1 MIPRLLAAGFSR
13 RLTLLMLLATIPA
26 MLGSNWILSRKA
38 ANYLTAAATEKLAAT
53 TDKLGKSVDAWV
65 DDVGRELQVFS
76 RDPDIVSM
84 NPRRQRLRLL
94 QLHNA
99 FPQITF
105 SFTTGPD
112 GLNVARADDK
122 PPINYGDLDWFHRVM
137 AGAPIARETLVKAR
151 TTGRPGLYQAAP
163 ILGLHGKI
171 VGVIALGMDLGALGD
186 VVCAARYGS
195 TGYSCLVDEQGRAVR
210 RTPI

>member
-1 MIPRLLAAGFSR
+1 
-13 RLTLLMLLATIPA
+13 MLLATIPA

-38 ANYLTAAATEKLAAT
+38 ANYLTAAANEKLAAT
-53 TDKLGKSVDAWV
+53 TDKLAKGVDAWV

-94 QLHNA
+94 QLHDA

-163 ILGLHGKI
+163 IL
-171 VGVIALGMDLGALGD
+171 AS
-186 VVCAARYGS
+186 AARSWELSRWEWIWGLSAMSSARPGMAARVIPAWS
-195 TGYSCLVDEQGRAVR
+195 TNRDAHW